1 MTDQPMQFVAQAVV
15 VICGLSMSGVER
27 NDDVAEFHRFA
38 LDRGALQPVGCVVER
53 RKGQHIG
60 WA

>member
-27 NDDVAEFHRFA
+27 HDDVAEFHRCS
-38 LDRGALQPVGCVVER
+38 LQPVGCVVER
-53 RKGQHIG
+53 SKGQHIG
-60 WA
+60 GT